1 MLLTYLESLN
11 IFLIKLVIILMILAK
26 IAHPGLLKITVFWNK
41 GYEVI
46 ISVNDVT
53 NKILWHGSNYIA
65 DALMWLKFV
74 TVAFLWEKLSQ
85 PQFYKDLTR
94 ITTFLEGWSSF
105 KFNNYGL
112 ALGTNLKLYTSV
124 GKGLKLKSQKYL
136 GANSYICRS
145 YWGKTGRDLF
155 VLPSPSWVGLIDLHC
170 TRNEFFQ

>member
-1 MLLTYLESLN
+1 M
-11 IFLIKLVIILMILAK
+11 LAK

-53 NKILWHGSNYIA
+53 NKILWHGSNYIV

-94 ITTFLEGWSSF
+94 KTAFLRGGLGSSSIIRL
-105 KFNNYGL
+105 G
-112 ALGTNLKLYTSV
+112 LGTNLKLYTSV

-145 YWGKTGRDLF
+145 YRGKTGRGLF
-155 VLPSPSWVGLIDLHC
+155 VLPSPSWIGLIDLHC